1 MKARNIFGNI
11 SCWSIE
17 SDSWLNL
24 NEPTFNPAE
33 NLRHSYHF
41 ATMVGQNDTGLAKF
55 RCRTERPARDQT
67 IQFDDFMKHLVL
79 IGIKI
84 ESFA

>member
-1 MKARNIFGNI
+1 
-11 SCWSIE
+11 
-17 SDSWLNL
+17 
-24 NEPTFNPAE
+24 
-33 NLRHSYHF
+33 
-41 ATMVGQNDTGLAKF
+41 MVGQNDTGLAKF